1 MSKPAYEELEE
12 KIRQLENKLLEQ
24 SASVSEIETEKEE
37 PGSILIID
45 DDNSVRSSL
54 SSYLED
60 AGYNPLTACDGKQG
74 IEIFGQEDIDL
85 VLVDLRMPEMDGYE
99 VIKHIHKKSPQTPLI
114 VVSGA
119 SGIQD
124 AIETMKIGAWD
135 YIVKP
140 IREMSTLVHSIEKA
154 IDHSL
159 ALREKQRTEKL
170 LVQTEKKYSK
180 LIETTSSGFWQV
192 DRNEKTTEVNQA
204 LCEMLGY
211 ASDQIIDKSASD
223 FVLQKKKTIF
233 KKILSSP
240 IGSSSKSFTI
250 ELKTKKGKEL
260 HALFDTALTFDGNNE
275 LSGAFAFVSDITES
289 KKSHQLET
297 VIETAGAICHE
308 LHQPMQT
315 IFGSIELILLEM
327 SEKDKH
333 YEFVSIIKESIDRMT
348 KITNR
353 LSNITKHETKK
364 YVDEIIVDI
373 EKASSS
379 GGK

>member
-1 MSKPAYEELEE
+1 MNKPAYEELEK
-12 KIRQLENKLLEQ
+12 KIRQLEDKLMEQ
-24 SASVSEIETEKEE
+24 PASVSELSIENDKHN
-37 PGSILIID
+37 SILIID

-60 AGYNPLTACDGKQG
+60 VGYNPLTACDGKQG
-74 IEIFGQEDIDL
+74 IKIFGQENIDL

-140 IREMSTLVHSIEKA
+140 IREMSTLSHSIEKA
-154 IDHSL
+154 INHSC
-159 ALREKQRTEKL
+159 ALKEKQRAEKL
-170 LVQTEKKYSK
+170 LVQTEKKYSE

-192 DRNEKTTEVNQA
+192 DKNEETTEVNQA

-211 ASDQIIDKSASD
+211 TSDQIIGKSASD
-223 FVLQKKKTIF
+223 FVFQKEKTIF
-233 KKILSSP
+233 TKILSSP
-240 IGSSSKSFTI
+240 KGSSSKSFSV
-250 ELKTKKGKEL
+250 ELKTKKGEEL
-260 HALFDTALTFDGNNE
+260 HALFDTAFAFDSNNE
-275 LSGAFAFVSDITES
+275 ISGVFAFVSNITES
-289 KKSHQLET
+289 KKSHQLEI

-327 SEKDKH
+327 SEKDTH

-373 EKASSS
+373 EKSSS
-379 GGK
+379 LGEK